1 MSRSRRFVTAT
12 KRSRR
17 SACELASAILT
28 STRAQA
34 IFAVMRWIDP
44 IWMLTRALSLAV
56 VGFVLVTSTAS
67 AHEGRAQN
75 RIHLHAA
82 VIQTTQLAQDGH
94 AVTNTP
100 VLAGYAVQVDC
111 DEGGA
116 GIPCSED
123 GPAAHMSGSCCNIAC
138 HAALAAPAIKDGGA
152 NELGGSRL
160 AAFTDMLVGQLGART
175 ERPPKR
181 G

>member
-1 MSRSRRFVTAT
+1 MSRNRRFVAAT
-12 KRSRR
+12 ERSRC
-17 SACELASAILT
+17 SAWELASATLT

-34 IFAVMRWIDP
+34 IFALMRWIDP
-44 IWMLTRALSLAV
+44 IWTLVRALSLAV
-56 VGFVLVTSTAS
+56 VGFVLITSAAS

-82 VIQTTQLAQDGH
+82 VNQTTQLAQDGR

-100 VLAGYAVQVDC
+100 VLAVQADC

-138 HAALAAPAIKDGGA
+138 HGALAAATIEDPGA
-152 NELGGSRL
+152 YEPSGSSL
-160 AAFTDMLVGQLGART
+160 AGLTDLLVGRAGDRT